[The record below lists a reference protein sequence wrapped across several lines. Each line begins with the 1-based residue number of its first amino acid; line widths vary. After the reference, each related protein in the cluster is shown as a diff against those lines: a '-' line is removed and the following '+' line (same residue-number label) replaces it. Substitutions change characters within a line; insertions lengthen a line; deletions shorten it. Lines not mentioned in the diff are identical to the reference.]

1 MDCQTCT
8 DHMLSNTAA
17 QCFSKQ
23 PNRSGGDKT
32 SLTPSALLSTSKC
45 SGILCIHPK
54 PLAHHLT
61 LIPHAAAHTCVCPR
75 GAQCFRPCR
84 GWEANPKAVGLVA
97 ELALTPQTQHEG
109 HGQTPERLLG
119 QIPTNINYFLT
130 VADLCAIFYDS
141 WKTCSSCKEQS
152 VNLSKTRSGAA
163 IVVKQKATNLSDK
176 LHDTPIMGGLRLL
189 LQRITHEDG
198 TTGQET
204 KPMDCYG
211 FNHFTASN

>member
-45 SGILCIHPK
+45 LGILCIYPK

-75 GAQCFRPCR
+75 GAQCFTPCR
-84 GWEANPKAVGLVA
+84 KWEANPKAVGLAA
-97 ELALTPQTQHEG
+97 ELALTPPDTAWRTWPNPWE
-109 HGQTPERLLG
+109 TLRAN
-119 QIPTNINYFLT
+119 TNKHQLFSHS
-130 VADLCAIFYDS
+130 S
-141 WKTCSSCKEQS
+141 WPMCNILWLME
-152 VNLSKTRSGAA
+152 NL
-163 IVVKQKATNLSDK
+163 
-176 LHDTPIMGGLRLL
+176 
-189 LQRITHEDG
+189 
-198 TTGQET
+198 
-204 KPMDCYG
+204 
-211 FNHFTASN
+211 